1 MKKIAYTRPDGG
13 VSIVVPV
20 ISINDPQGFTEDDA
34 LARALGKDIPADAA
48 DARVIEDSDIPQ
60 DRAFRNAWKQTGGKV
75 DVNMPKARDIQR
87 EKLRAARA
95 PLLAALDVEFMRAL
109 EAGKP
114 TAAIVAEKNRLRDIT
129 SDPRI
134 EAAQTPEQL
143 KAIIL

>member
-1 MKKIAYTRPDGG
+1 

-20 ISINDPQGFTEDDA
+20 ISIDDPQGFTVDDG
-34 LARALGKDIPADAA
+34 LARALDKDIPADAA
-48 DARVIEDSDIPQ
+48 DERVIEDSDIPQ

>member
-1 MKKIAYTRPDGG
+1 
-13 VSIVVPV
+13 
-20 ISINDPQGFTEDDA
+20 
-34 LARALGKDIPADAA
+34 
-48 DARVIEDSDIPQ
+48 
-60 DRAFRNAWKQTGGKV
+60 
-75 DVNMPKARDIQR
+75 
-87 EKLRAARA
+87 
-95 PLLAALDVEFMRAL
+95 LDVEFMRAL